1 MKPVA
6 GKIFFTAVSVLY
18 PVIVYCGYRYWG
30 LSPRRL
36 SLMLLALAFYHFL
49 NFTRS
54 KSQVERGRTGIF
66 VVLILVCALVAFLAD
81 NILFVKF
88 YPVLVNLSF
97 LSFFGFTLWRP
108 PSFAFRM
115 ACLHDK
121 SLETSPSFNAVE
133 RYCQKVT
140 IAWCVFFVVNGS
152 IAALTVF
159 VSSDKIWSLYN
170 GLISYILI
178 GLFFVVELGV
188 RKKMQ
193 SKMQSYIP
201 VCDLDLDSR
210 PNGALVS
217 FDSGVDA
224 ANAGG
229 NTANAVGNAANAGG
243 IAAGNKT
250 WGDFVSDVSKVRYFL
265 EARENTPWI
274 LHCEDSYYFTVA
286 LLAMLQS
293 GRKALITANRQ
304 EAFIKEIKK
313 PEYGFL
319 TDEPFAGDVSA
330 TMIQN
335 VLSGSVNEECAV
347 ECAAVDNASGEC
359 VAVDDAGKC
368 AEGKCTPLKFGKF
381 DKSKAEMVMY
391 TSGTTGEPK
400 AVYKQ
405 FLQFENELF
414 ELVKVFGNDWLNRK
428 VYSTVNHHHIY
439 GLLFTALLP
448 IATGLP
454 FRRHR
459 IDFPS
464 ELANVAGEA
473 AVIASSPA
481 FLKRLSAEADKAI
494 EFKCP
499 PIIYS
504 SGGPLPEE
512 VARKACE
519 LTSYWPMEIYGS
531 TETGGIAYRQSK
543 NGPVWTPF
551 EVCKMSL
558 AENGCLNIKSSYILE
573 AEGFTTG
580 DLVELYDDG
589 RFLLKGRSDS
599 IVKIEEKRISLPEV
613 EMRLKQTGLVQD
625 VRVVPMVGKRQYL
638 AAAIV
643 LNGAGREKFAGSTKL
658 AINNFFHDYLLKFIE
673 NTVSPKKWRY
683 LEELPQNTEGK
694 IRMRDIQALF
704 SLAESPNF
712 KILKFRREPG
722 MLTAKL
728 LFPATSEYFDGH
740 FPNFKLL
747 PAVVQVDLVLRL
759 ARNFLEIPKE
769 LSKMNRTRFTNP
781 ILPDVPVMVEINY
794 NAGAGL
800 VNFAFTSVDGKSAYS
815 NGLLIM
821 NTNVANEGKNRE

>member
-1 MKPVA
+1 MKQVA
-6 GKIFFTAVSVLY
+6 GKIFFTAISVLY
-18 PVIVYCGYRYWG
+18 PVLVYCGIRYWG
-30 LSPRRL
+30 LSPRRM
-36 SLMLLALAFYHFL
+36 SLMLLALGFYHFL

-54 KSQVERGRTGIF
+54 KSKADRGRTGAL
-66 VVLILVCALVAFLAD
+66 VALILVCALVAFFAN

-88 YPVLVNLSF
+88 YPVLVNLS
-97 LSFFGFTLWRP
+97 LLAFFGFTLWRP

-115 ACLHDK
+115 ACLGNK
-121 SLETSPSFNAVE
+121 SLNTSPSFKAVE
-133 RYCQKVT
+133 RYCNKVT
-140 IAWCVFFVVNGS
+140 FAWCIFFVVNGLVS
-152 IAALTVF
+152 ALTVF
-159 VSSDKIWSLYN
+159 VGSDKIWSLYN

-178 GLFFVVELGV
+178 GLFFIVEYLV
-188 RKKMQ
+188 RKMVQ
-193 SKMQSYIP
+193 SKMQSYVP
-201 VCDLDLDSR
+201 VCDLERDSR
-210 PNGALVS
+210 PDGALVAE
-217 FDSGVDA
+217 G
-224 ANAGG
+224 
-229 NTANAVGNAANAGG
+229 
-243 IAAGNKT
+243 KT
-250 WGDFVSDVSKVRYFL
+250 WGDFVSDVSKVRYYL
-265 EARENTPWI
+265 EARENVPWI
-274 LHCEDSYYFTVA
+274 LHCEDSYYFTVS

-293 GRKALITANRQ
+293 GRKALVTANRQ

-319 TDEPFAGDVSA
+319 TDEPFAG
-330 TMIQN
+330 
-335 VLSGSVNEECAV
+335 
-347 ECAAVDNASGEC
+347 C
-359 VAVDDAGKC
+359 VAGANEMPATLIQDVLGNENARCSDGDKAR
-368 AEGKCTPLKFGKF
+368 EIKFGKF

-400 AVYKQ
+400 AVYKR

-414 ELVKVFGNDWLNRK
+414 ELVKVFGNDWVNRK

-459 IDFPS
+459 IDFPT
-464 ELANVAGEA
+464 ELANIAGEA

-481 FLKRLSAEADKAI
+481 FLKRLSAETDKPI
-494 EFKCP
+494 DFKCT

-519 LTSYWPMEIYGS
+519 LTGFWTMEIYGS

-551 EVCKMSL
+551 EVCKMSV

-573 AEGFTTG
+573 PEGFTTG
-580 DLVELYDDG
+580 DLVDLYDDG

-643 LNGAGREKFAGSTKL
+643 LNEAGRTKFAGSPKL
-658 AINNFFHDYLLKFIE
+658 AINNYFHDYLLKFIE

-704 SLAESPNF
+704 GLAESPNF

-722 MLTAKL
+722 ALTAKL
-728 LFPATSEYFDGH
+728 LFPATSDYYDGH
-740 FPNFKLL
+740 FPEFKLL
-747 PAVVQVDLVLRL
+747 PAVVQVDMVLRL
-759 ARNFLEIPKE
+759 ARNFLEVPKE
-769 LSKMNRTRFTNP
+769 LSKMNRTRFANP
-781 ILPDVPVMVEINY
+781 ILPDVPVLVKITY
-794 NAGAGL
+794 DADAGK
-800 VNFAFTSVDGKSAYS
+800 VTFAYTSEDGETSYS
-815 NGLLIM
+815 NGSLMM
-821 NTNVANEGKNRE
+821 NTSTGDAGEGENRG

>member
-1 MKPVA
+1 MKQVA
-6 GKIFFTAVSVLY
+6 GKIFFTAISVLY
-18 PVIVYCGYRYWG
+18 PVLVYCGIRYWG
-30 LSPRRL
+30 LSPRRM
-36 SLMLLALAFYHFL
+36 SLMLLALGFYHFL
-49 NFTRS
+49 NFTRCKS
-54 KSQVERGRTGIF
+54 KADRGRTGAL
-66 VVLILVCALVAFLAD
+66 VALILVCALVAFFAN

-88 YPVLVNLSF
+88 YPVLVNLS
-97 LSFFGFTLWRP
+97 LLAFFGFTLWRP

-115 ACLHDK
+115 ACLGNK
-121 SLETSPSFNAVE
+121 SLNTSPSFKAVE
-133 RYCQKVT
+133 RYCNKVT
-140 IAWCVFFVVNGS
+140 FAWCIFFVVNGS
-152 IAALTVF
+152 VSAFTVF
-159 VSSDKIWSLYN
+159 VGSDKIWSLYN

-178 GLFFVVELGV
+178 GLFFIVEYLV
-188 RKKMQ
+188 RKMVQ
-193 SKMQSYIP
+193 SKMQSYVP
-201 VCDLDLDSR
+201 VCDLERDSR
-210 PNGALVS
+210 PDGALVAE
-217 FDSGVDA
+217 G
-224 ANAGG
+224 
-229 NTANAVGNAANAGG
+229 
-243 IAAGNKT
+243 KT
-250 WGDFVSDVSKVRYFL
+250 WGDFVSDVSKVRYYL
-265 EARENTPWI
+265 EARENVPWI
-274 LHCEDSYYFTVA
+274 LHCEDSYYFTVS
-286 LLAMLQS
+286 LLSMLQS
-293 GRKALITANRQ
+293 GRKALVTANRQ

-319 TDEPFAGDVSA
+319 TDEPFAGVANANEMPATLIQDVLAGDA
-330 TMIQN
+330 T
-335 VLSGSVNEECAV
+335 
-347 ECAAVDNASGEC
+347 
-359 VAVDDAGKC
+359 DAENDC
-368 AEGKCTPLKFGKF
+368 EIKFGKF

-400 AVYKQ
+400 AVYKR

-414 ELVKVFGNDWLNRK
+414 ELVKVFGNDWVNRK

-459 IDFPS
+459 IDFPT
-464 ELANVAGEA
+464 ELVNIAGEA

-481 FLKRLSAEADKAI
+481 FLKRLSAETDKPI
-494 EFKCP
+494 DFKCT

-519 LTSYWPMEIYGS
+519 LTGFWTMEIYGS

-551 EVCKMSL
+551 EVCKMSV

-573 AEGFTTG
+573 PEGFTTG
-580 DLVELYDDG
+580 DLVDLYDDG

-643 LNGAGREKFAGSTKL
+643 LNEAGRTKFAGAPKL
-658 AINNFFHDYLLKFIE
+658 AINNYFHDYLLKFIE

-704 SLAESPNF
+704 GLAESPNF

-722 MLTAKL
+722 ALTAKL
-728 LFPATSEYFDGH
+728 LFPATSDYYDGH
-740 FPNFKLL
+740 FPEFKLL
-747 PAVVQVDLVLRL
+747 PAVVQVDMVLRL
-759 ARNFLEIPKE
+759 ARNFLEVPKE
-769 LSKMNRTRFTNP
+769 LSKMNRTRFANP
-781 ILPDVPVMVEINY
+781 ILPDVPVLVKITYDADAGKVTFAYTSEDGEIS
-794 NAGAGL
+794 
-800 VNFAFTSVDGKSAYS
+800 FS
-815 NGLLIM
+815 NGSLMM
-821 NTNVANEGKNRE
+821 NTSTGDVGEGENRG

>member
-1 MKPVA
+1 MKQVA
-6 GKIFFTAVSVLY
+6 GKIFFTAISVLY
-18 PVIVYCGYRYWG
+18 PVLVYCGIRYWG
-30 LSPRRL
+30 LSPRRM
-36 SLMLLALAFYHFL
+36 SLMLLALGFYHFL
-49 NFTRS
+49 NFTRCKS
-54 KSQVERGRTGIF
+54 KADRGRTGAL
-66 VVLILVCALVAFLAD
+66 VALILVCALVAFFAN

-88 YPVLVNLSF
+88 YPVLVNLS
-97 LSFFGFTLWRP
+97 LLAFFGFTLWRP

-115 ACLHDK
+115 ACLGNK
-121 SLETSPSFNAVE
+121 SLNTSPSFKAVE
-133 RYCQKVT
+133 RYCYKVT
-140 IAWCVFFVVNGS
+140 FAWCLFFVVNGS
-152 IAALTVF
+152 VSSLTVF
-159 VSSDKIWSLYN
+159 VGSDKIWSLYN

-178 GLFFVVELGV
+178 GLFFIVEYLV
-188 RKKMQ
+188 RKMVQ
-193 SKMQSYIP
+193 SKMQSYVP
-201 VCDLDLDSR
+201 VCDLERDSR
-210 PNGALVS
+210 PDGALVAE
-217 FDSGVDA
+217 G
-224 ANAGG
+224 
-229 NTANAVGNAANAGG
+229 
-243 IAAGNKT
+243 KT
-250 WGDFVSDVSKVRYFL
+250 WGDFVSDVSKVRYYL
-265 EARENTPWI
+265 EARENVPWI
-274 LHCEDSYYFTVA
+274 LHCEDSYYFTVS
-286 LLAMLQS
+286 LLSMLQS
-293 GRKALITANRQ
+293 GRKALVTANRQ

-319 TDEPFAGDVSA
+319 TDEPFAGSVAGANEMPATLIQDVLAGDA
-330 TMIQN
+330 T
-335 VLSGSVNEECAV
+335 
-347 ECAAVDNASGEC
+347 
-359 VAVDDAGKC
+359 DAENDC
-368 AEGKCTPLKFGKF
+368 EIKFGKF

-400 AVYKQ
+400 AVYKR

-414 ELVKVFGNDWLNRK
+414 ELVKVFGNDWVNRK

-459 IDFPS
+459 IDFPT
-464 ELANVAGEA
+464 ELANIAGEA

-481 FLKRLSAEADKAI
+481 FLKRLSAETDKPI

-512 VARKACE
+512 VARRACE
-519 LTSYWPMEIYGS
+519 LTGFWTMEIYGS

-551 EVCKMSL
+551 EVCKMSV

-573 AEGFTTG
+573 PEGFTTG
-580 DLVELYDDG
+580 DLVDLYDDG

-643 LNGAGREKFAGSTKL
+643 LNEVGRTKFAGSPKL
-658 AINNFFHDYLLKFIE
+658 AINNYFHDYLLKFIE

-704 SLAESPNF
+704 GLAESPNF

-722 MLTAKL
+722 ALTAKL
-728 LFPATSEYFDGH
+728 LFPATSDYYDGH
-740 FPNFKLL
+740 FPEFKLL
-747 PAVVQVDLVLRL
+747 PAVVQVDMVLRL
-759 ARNFLEIPKE
+759 ARNFLEAPKE
-769 LSKMNRTRFTNP
+769 LSKMNRTRFANP
-781 ILPDVPVMVEINY
+781 ILPDVPVMVKITY
-794 NAGAGL
+794 DADAGK
-800 VNFAFTSVDGKSAYS
+800 VTFAYTSEDGETSYS
-815 NGLLIM
+815 NGSLIM
-821 NTNVANEGKNRE
+821 NTSTGDAGEGENRG

>member
-1 MKPVA
+1 MKQVA
-6 GKIFFTAVSVLY
+6 GKIFFTAISVLY
-18 PVIVYCGYRYWG
+18 PVLVYCGIRYWG
-30 LSPRRL
+30 LSPRRM
-36 SLMLLALAFYHFL
+36 SLMLLALGFYHFL

-54 KSQVERGRTGIF
+54 KSKADRGRTGAL
-66 VVLILVCALVAFLAD
+66 VALVLVCALVAFFAN

-88 YPVLVNLSF
+88 YPVLVNLS
-97 LSFFGFTLWRP
+97 LLAFFGFTLWRP

-115 ACLHDK
+115 ACLGNK
-121 SLETSPSFNAVE
+121 SLNTSPSFKAVE
-133 RYCQKVT
+133 RYCNKVT
-140 IAWCVFFVVNGS
+140 FAWCIFFVVNGS
-152 IAALTVF
+152 VSALTVF
-159 VSSDKIWSLYN
+159 VGSDKIWSLYN

-178 GLFFVVELGV
+178 GLFFIVEYLV
-188 RKKMQ
+188 RKMVQ
-193 SKMQSYIP
+193 SKMQSYVP
-201 VCDLDLDSR
+201 VCDLERDSR
-210 PNGALVS
+210 PDGALVAE
-217 FDSGVDA
+217 G
-224 ANAGG
+224 
-229 NTANAVGNAANAGG
+229 
-243 IAAGNKT
+243 KT
-250 WGDFVSDVSKVRYFL
+250 WGDFVSDVSKVRYYL
-265 EARENTPWI
+265 ETRENVPWI
-274 LHCEDSYYFTVA
+274 LHCEDSYYFTVS

-293 GRKALITANRQ
+293 GRKALVTANRQ

-319 TDEPFAGDVSA
+319 TDEPFAGSVAGANEMPATLIQDVLAGDA
-330 TMIQN
+330 TDA
-335 VLSGSVNEECAV
+335 E
-347 ECAAVDNASGEC
+347 NARE
-359 VAVDDAGKC
+359 V
-368 AEGKCTPLKFGKF
+368 KFGKF

-400 AVYKQ
+400 AVYKR

-414 ELVKVFGNDWLNRK
+414 ELVKVFGNDWVNRK

-459 IDFPS
+459 IDFPT
-464 ELANVAGEA
+464 ELANIVGEA

-481 FLKRLSAEADKAI
+481 FLKRLSAETDKPI
-494 EFKCP
+494 DFKCT

-519 LTSYWPMEIYGS
+519 LTGFWTMEIYGS

-551 EVCKMSL
+551 EVCKMSV

-573 AEGFTTG
+573 PEGFTTG
-580 DLVELYDDG
+580 DLVDLYDDG

-643 LNGAGREKFAGSTKL
+643 LNETGRTKFAGSPKL
-658 AINNFFHDYLLKFIE
+658 AINNYFHDYLLKFIE

-704 SLAESPNF
+704 GLAESPNF

-722 MLTAKL
+722 ALTAKL
-728 LFPATSEYFDGH
+728 LFPATSDYYDGH
-740 FPNFKLL
+740 FPEFKLL
-747 PAVVQVDLVLRL
+747 PAVVQVDMVLRL
-759 ARNFLEIPKE
+759 ARNFLEVPKE
-769 LSKMNRTRFTNP
+769 LSKMNRTRFANP
-781 ILPDVPVMVEINY
+781 ILPDVPVMVKITY
-794 NAGAGL
+794 DADAGK
-800 VNFAFTSVDGKSAYS
+800 VTFAYTSEDGETSYS
-815 NGLLIM
+815 NGSLIM
-821 NTNVANEGKNRE
+821 NTSTGDAGEGENRG

>member
-1 MKPVA
+1 MKQVA
-6 GKIFFTAVSVLY
+6 GKIFFTAISVLY
-18 PVIVYCGYRYWG
+18 PVLVYCGIRYWG
-30 LSPRRL
+30 LSPRRM
-36 SLMLLALAFYHFL
+36 SLMLLALGFYHFL
-49 NFTRS
+49 NFTRCKS
-54 KSQVERGRTGIF
+54 KADRGRTGAL
-66 VVLILVCALVAFLAD
+66 VALILVCALVAFFAN

-88 YPVLVNLSF
+88 YPVLVNLS
-97 LSFFGFTLWRP
+97 LLAFFGFTLWRP

-115 ACLHDK
+115 ACLGNK
-121 SLETSPSFNAVE
+121 SLNTSPSFKAVE
-133 RYCQKVT
+133 RYCNKVT
-140 IAWCVFFVVNGS
+140 FAWCIFFVVNGS
-152 IAALTVF
+152 VSAFTVF
-159 VSSDKIWSLYN
+159 VGSDKIWSLYN

-178 GLFFVVELGV
+178 GLFFIVEYLV
-188 RKKMQ
+188 RKMVQ
-193 SKMQSYIP
+193 SKMQSYVP
-201 VCDLDLDSR
+201 VCDLERDSR
-210 PNGALVS
+210 PDGALVAE
-217 FDSGVDA
+217 G
-224 ANAGG
+224 
-229 NTANAVGNAANAGG
+229 
-243 IAAGNKT
+243 KT
-250 WGDFVSDVSKVRYFL
+250 WGDFVSDVSKVRYYL
-265 EARENTPWI
+265 EARENVPWI
-274 LHCEDSYYFTVA
+274 LHCEDSYYFTVS
-286 LLAMLQS
+286 LLSMLQS
-293 GRKALITANRQ
+293 GRKALVTANRQ

-319 TDEPFAGDVSA
+319 TDEPFAGSVAGANEMPATLIQDVLAGDA
-330 TMIQN
+330 T
-335 VLSGSVNEECAV
+335 
-347 ECAAVDNASGEC
+347 
-359 VAVDDAGKC
+359 DAENDC
-368 AEGKCTPLKFGKF
+368 EIKFGKF

-400 AVYKQ
+400 AVYKR

-414 ELVKVFGNDWLNRK
+414 ELVKVFGNDWVNRK

-459 IDFPS
+459 IDFPT
-464 ELANVAGEA
+464 ELANIAGEA

-481 FLKRLSAEADKAI
+481 FLKRLSAETDRPI

-512 VARKACE
+512 VARRACE
-519 LTSYWPMEIYGS
+519 LTGFWTMEIYGS

-551 EVCKMSL
+551 EVCKMSV

-573 AEGFTTG
+573 PEGFTTG
-580 DLVELYDDG
+580 DLVDLYDDG

-643 LNGAGREKFAGSTKL
+643 LNEVGRTKFAGSPKL
-658 AINNFFHDYLLKFIE
+658 AINNYFHDYLLKFIE

-704 SLAESPNF
+704 GLAESPNF
-712 KILKFRREPG
+712 KILKFHREPG
-722 MLTAKL
+722 ALTAKL
-728 LFPATSEYFDGH
+728 LFPATSDYYDGH
-740 FPNFKLL
+740 FPEFKLL
-747 PAVVQVDLVLRL
+747 PAVVQVDMVLRL
-759 ARNFLEIPKE
+759 ARNFLEVPKE
-769 LSKMNRTRFTNP
+769 LSKMNRTRFANP
-781 ILPDVPVMVEINY
+781 ILPDVPVLVKITY
-794 NAGAGL
+794 DADAGK
-800 VNFAFTSVDGKSAYS
+800 VTFAYTSEDGETSYS
-815 NGLLIM
+815 NGSLMM
-821 NTNVANEGKNRE
+821 NTSTGDVGEGENRG

>member
-1 MKPVA
+1 MKQVA
-6 GKIFFTAVSVLY
+6 GKIFFTAISVLY
-18 PVIVYCGYRYWG
+18 PVLVYCGIRYWG
-30 LSPRRL
+30 LSPRRM
-36 SLMLLALAFYHFL
+36 SLMLLALGFYHFL
-49 NFTRS
+49 NFTRCKS
-54 KSQVERGRTGIF
+54 KADRGRTGAL
-66 VVLILVCALVAFLAD
+66 VALILVCALVAFFAN

-88 YPVLVNLSF
+88 YPVLVNLS
-97 LSFFGFTLWRP
+97 LLAFFGFTLWRP

-115 ACLHDK
+115 ACLGNR
-121 SLETSPSFNAVE
+121 SLNTSPSFKAVE
-133 RYCQKVT
+133 RYCNKVT
-140 IAWCVFFVVNGS
+140 FAWCLFFVVNGS
-152 IAALTVF
+152 VSAFTVF
-159 VSSDKIWSLYN
+159 VGSDKIWSLYN

-178 GLFFVVELGV
+178 GLFFIVEYLV
-188 RKKMQ
+188 RKMVQ
-193 SKMQSYIP
+193 SKMQSYVP
-201 VCDLDLDSR
+201 VCDLERDSR
-210 PNGALVS
+210 PDGALVAE
-217 FDSGVDA
+217 G
-224 ANAGG
+224 
-229 NTANAVGNAANAGG
+229 
-243 IAAGNKT
+243 KT
-250 WGDFVSDVSKVRYFL
+250 WGDFVSDVSKVRYYL
-265 EARENTPWI
+265 EARENVPWI
-274 LHCEDSYYFTVA
+274 LHCEDSYYFTVS
-286 LLAMLQS
+286 LLSMLQS
-293 GRKALITANRQ
+293 GRKALVTANRQ

-319 TDEPFAGDVSA
+319 TDEPFAGVANAGEMPTTLIQDVLAGDA
-330 TMIQN
+330 T
-335 VLSGSVNEECAV
+335 
-347 ECAAVDNASGEC
+347 
-359 VAVDDAGKC
+359 DAENDC
-368 AEGKCTPLKFGKF
+368 EIKFGKF

-400 AVYKQ
+400 AVYKR

-414 ELVKVFGNDWLNRK
+414 ELVKVFGNDWVNRK

-459 IDFPS
+459 IDFPT
-464 ELANVAGEA
+464 ELVNIAGEA

-481 FLKRLSAEADKAI
+481 FLKRLSAETDKPI
-494 EFKCP
+494 DFKCT

-519 LTSYWPMEIYGS
+519 LTGFWTMEIYGS

-551 EVCKMSL
+551 EVCKMSV

-573 AEGFTTG
+573 PEGFTTG
-580 DLVELYDDG
+580 DLVDLYDDG

-643 LNGAGREKFAGSTKL
+643 LNEAGRTKFAGAPKL
-658 AINNFFHDYLLKFIE
+658 AINNYFHDYLLKFIE

-704 SLAESPNF
+704 GLAESPNF

-722 MLTAKL
+722 ALTAKL
-728 LFPATSEYFDGH
+728 LFPATSDYYDGH
-740 FPNFKLL
+740 FPEFKLL
-747 PAVVQVDLVLRL
+747 PAVVQVDMVLRL
-759 ARNFLEIPKE
+759 ARNFLEVPKE
-769 LSKMNRTRFTNP
+769 LSKMNRTRFANP
-781 ILPDVPVMVEINY
+781 ILPDVPV
-794 NAGAGL
+794 L
-800 VNFAFTSVDGKSAYS
+800 VKITYDADVGKVTFAYTSEDGETSYS
-815 NGLLIM
+815 NGSLMM
-821 NTNVANEGKNRE
+821 NTSTGDVGEGENRG

>member
-1 MKPVA
+1 MKQVA
-6 GKIFFTAVSVLY
+6 GKIFFTAISVLY
-18 PVIVYCGYRYWG
+18 PVLVYCGIRYWG
-30 LSPRRL
+30 LSPRRM
-36 SLMLLALAFYHFL
+36 SLMLLALGFYHFL

-54 KSQVERGRTGIF
+54 KSKADRGRTGAL
-66 VVLILVCALVAFLAD
+66 VALILVCALVAFFAN

-88 YPVLVNLSF
+88 YPVLVNLS
-97 LSFFGFTLWRP
+97 LLAFFGFTLWRP

-115 ACLHDK
+115 ACLGNK
-121 SLETSPSFNAVE
+121 SLNTSPSFKAVE
-133 RYCQKVT
+133 RYCNKVT
-140 IAWCVFFVVNGS
+140 FAWCIFFIVNGLVS
-152 IAALTVF
+152 ALTVF
-159 VSSDKIWSLYN
+159 VGSDKIWSLYN

-178 GLFFVVELGV
+178 GLFFIVEYLV
-188 RKKMQ
+188 RKMVQ
-193 SKMQSYIP
+193 SKMQSYVP
-201 VCDLDLDSR
+201 VCDLERDSR
-210 PNGALVS
+210 PDGALVAE
-217 FDSGVDA
+217 G
-224 ANAGG
+224 
-229 NTANAVGNAANAGG
+229 
-243 IAAGNKT
+243 KT
-250 WGDFVSDVSKVRYFL
+250 RGDFVNDVSKVRYYL
-265 EARENTPWI
+265 EARENVPWI
-274 LHCEDSYYFTVA
+274 LHCEDSYYFTVS
-286 LLAMLQS
+286 LLSMLQS
-293 GRKALITANRQ
+293 GRKALVTANRQ

-319 TDEPFAGDVSA
+319 TDEPFAGSVAGANEMPATLIQDVLAGDA
-330 TMIQN
+330 TDA
-335 VLSGSVNEECAV
+335 E
-347 ECAAVDNASGEC
+347 NAREI
-359 VAVDDAGKC
+359 
-368 AEGKCTPLKFGKF
+368 KFGKF

-400 AVYKQ
+400 AVYKR

-414 ELVKVFGNDWLNRK
+414 ELVKVFGNDWVNRK

-459 IDFPS
+459 IDFPT
-464 ELANVAGEA
+464 ELANIAGEA

-481 FLKRLSAEADKAI
+481 FLKRLSAETDKPI
-494 EFKCP
+494 DFKCT

-519 LTSYWPMEIYGS
+519 LTGFWTMEIYGS

-551 EVCKMSL
+551 EVCKMSV
-558 AENGCLNIKSSYILE
+558 AENGCLNIKSSYIQE
-573 AEGFTTG
+573 PEGFTTG
-580 DLVELYDDG
+580 DLVDLYDDG

-643 LNGAGREKFAGSTKL
+643 LNEAGRTKFAGSPKL
-658 AINNFFHDYLLKFIE
+658 AINNYFHDYLLKFIE

-704 SLAESPNF
+704 GLAESPNF

-722 MLTAKL
+722 ALTAKL
-728 LFPATSEYFDGH
+728 LFPATSDYYDGH
-740 FPNFKLL
+740 FPEFKLL
-747 PAVVQVDLVLRL
+747 PAVVQVDMVLRL
-759 ARNFLEIPKE
+759 ARNFLEVPKE
-769 LSKMNRTRFTNP
+769 LSKMNRTRFANP
-781 ILPDVPVMVEINY
+781 ILPDVPVMVKITY
-794 NAGAGL
+794 DADAGK
-800 VNFAFTSVDGKSAYS
+800 VTFAYTSEDGETSYS
-815 NGLLIM
+815 NGSLIM
-821 NTNVANEGKNRE
+821 NTSTGDAGEGENRG

>member
-1 MKPVA
+1 MKSIA
-6 GKIFFTAVSVLY
+6 GKIFFTAISVLY
-18 PVIVYCGYRYWG
+18 PVIVYCGLNYWG

-36 SLMLLALAFYHFL
+36 SIVLLALAFYHFL
-49 NFTRS
+49 SFTQS
-54 KSQVERGRTGIF
+54 KSHAERGRTAIF
-66 VVLILVCALVAFLAD
+66 VVLVLVCALVAFGAD

-88 YPVLVNLSF
+88 YPVLVNLSL

-115 ACLHDK
+115 ARLHDK
-121 SLETSPSFNAVE
+121 SLEKSPSFKAVE
-133 RYCQKVT
+133 RYCRKVT
-140 IAWCVFFVVNGS
+140 VAWCIFFIVNGS
-152 IAALTVF
+152 IAAFTVF
-159 VSSDKIWSLYN
+159 VGSDKIWSLYN

-178 GLFFVVELGV
+178 GIFFTVEYLV
-188 RKKMQ
+188 RKMMQ
-193 SKMQSYIP
+193 AKMQSYVP
-201 VCDLDLDSR
+201 VCELEQDSR
-210 PNGALVS
+210 PEGALVS
-217 FDSGVDA
+217 FDASEGSGR
-224 ANAGG
+224 
-229 NTANAVGNAANAGG
+229 
-243 IAAGNKT
+243 T
-250 WGDFVSDVSKVRYFL
+250 WGDFIKDVSKVRYYL

-274 LHCEDSYYFTVA
+274 LHCEDSYFFTVA

-293 GRKALITANRQ
+293 GRKALVTANRQ

-319 TDEPFAGDVSA
+319 TDEPFAGDEPA
-330 TMIQN
+330 TMIQD
-335 VLSGSVNEECAV
+335 VLAGECAG
-347 ECAAVDNASGEC
+347 AND
-359 VAVDDAGKC
+359 KC
-368 AEGKCTPLKFGKF
+368 APLKFGKF

-400 AVYKQ
+400 AVYKL

-414 ELVKVFGNDWLNRK
+414 ELVKVFGNDWVNRH

-459 IDFPS
+459 IDFPT
-464 ELANVAGEA
+464 ELANIADEDV
-473 AVIASSPA
+473 VMASSPA
-481 FLKRLSAEADKAI
+481 FLKRLSAETDKEI
-494 EFKCP
+494 GFKCP

-512 VARKACE
+512 VARKASV
-519 LTSYWPMEIYGS
+519 LTGYWPMEIYGS

-551 EVCKMSL
+551 EVCKMSIG
-558 AENGCLNIKSSYILE
+558 ENDCLNIKSSYILE

-580 DLVELYDDG
+580 DLVDLYDDG

-613 EMRLKQTGLVQD
+613 ENRLKQTGLVQD

-643 LNGAGREKFAGSTKL
+643 LNEAGREKFAGLPKL
-658 AINNFFHDYLLKFIE
+658 AINNFFHDHLLKFIE

-704 SLAESPNF
+704 GLAESPNF
-712 KILKFRREPG
+712 KILRFRREPG
-722 MLTAKL
+722 VLTAKL
-728 LFPATSEYFDGH
+728 LFPATSDYFDGH
-740 FPNFKLL
+740 FPEFKLL
-747 PAVVQVDLVLRL
+747 PAVVQVDMVLRL
-759 ARNFLEIPKE
+759 ARNFLDVPKQ
-769 LSKMNRTRFTNP
+769 LSKMNRTRFANP
-781 ILPDVPVMVEINY
+781 ILPDVPV
-794 NAGAGL
+794 L
-800 VNFAFTSVDGKSAYS
+800 VNITYDADACKVTFAYTSDGGETSYS
-815 NGLLIM
+815 NGSLVM
-821 NTNVANEGKNRE
+821 RADDSAVTDAGENRE

>member
-1 MKPVA
+1 MKQMA
-6 GKIFFTAVSVLY
+6 GKIFFTAISVLY

-36 SLMLLALAFYHFL
+36 SLMLLALGFYHFL

-66 VVLILVCALVAFLAD
+66 VVLILVCALVAFGAD

-88 YPVLVNLSF
+88 YPVLVNLSL

-115 ACLHDK
+115 ASLHDK
-121 SLETSPSFNAVE
+121 SLENSPSFKSVE
-133 RYCQKVT
+133 RYCRNVT
-140 IAWCVFFVVNGS
+140 VGWCIFFIVNGS
-152 IAALTVF
+152 IATFTVF
-159 VSSDKIWSLYN
+159 VGSDKIWSLYN

-178 GLFFVVELGV
+178 GLFFMVEYLV
-188 RKKMQ
+188 RKMVQ
-193 SKMQSYIP
+193 SKMQSYVP
-201 VCDLDLDSR
+201 VCDLELDSR

-217 FDSGVDA
+217 FGSSNDA
-224 ANAGG
+224 AD
-229 NTANAVGNAANAGG
+229 AVGN
-243 IAAGNKT
+243 AAGNKT
-250 WGDFVSDVSKVRYFL
+250 WGDFVSDVSKVRYYL
-265 EARENTPWI
+265 EARENAPWI
-274 LHCEDSYYFTVA
+274 LHCEDSYFFTVA

-293 GRKALITANRQ
+293 GRKALVTANRQ

-319 TDEPFAGDVSA
+319 TDEPFAGDDSA
-330 TMIQN
+330 TMIQD
-335 VLSGSVNEECAV
+335 VLAG
-347 ECAAVDNASGEC
+347 ECAA
-359 VAVDDAGKC
+359 
-368 AEGKCTPLKFGKF
+368 LKFGKF

-400 AVYKQ
+400 AVYKL

-414 ELVKVFGNDWLNRK
+414 ELVKVFGNDWVNRK

-459 IDFPS
+459 IDFPT
-464 ELANVAGEA
+464 ELANIAGEA
-473 AVIASSPA
+473 VVMASSPA
-481 FLKRLSAEADKAI
+481 FLKRLAAETDKTI
-494 EFKCP
+494 GFNCP

-512 VARKACE
+512 VARKASE
-519 LTSYWPMEIYGS
+519 LTGYWPMEIYGS
-531 TETGGIAYRQSK
+531 TETGGIAYRQSQ
-543 NGPVWTPF
+543 NGPVWKPF
-551 EVCKMSL
+551 EVCKMCL
-558 AENGCLNIKSSYILE
+558 VENGCLNIKSSYILE

-580 DLVELYDDG
+580 DLADLYDDG

-613 EMRLKQTGLVQD
+613 ENRLKQTGLVQD

-643 LNGAGREKFAGSTKL
+643 LNESGREKFAGVPKL
-658 AINNFFHDYLLKFIE
+658 AINNFFHDHLLKFIE

-704 SLAESPNF
+704 GLAESPNF

-722 MLTAKL
+722 MFTAKL
-728 LFPATSEYFDGH
+728 LFPATSDYFDGH
-740 FPNFKLL
+740 FPEFKLL
-747 PAVVQVDLVLRL
+747 PAVVQVDMVLRL
-759 ARNFLEIPKE
+759 ARNFLEVPKE
-769 LSKMNRTRFTNP
+769 LSKMNRTRFANP
-781 ILPDVPVMVEINY
+781 ILPDVPVMVKISY
-794 NAGAGL
+794 DADAGK
-800 VNFAFTSVDGKSAYS
+800 VTFAFTSIDGETSFS
-815 NGLLIM
+815 NGSMIM
-821 NTNVANEGKNRE
+821 QTGVAAVAGDNRE

>member
-1 MKPVA
+1 MKQVA
-6 GKIFFTAVSVLY
+6 GKIFFTAISVLY
-18 PVIVYCGYRYWG
+18 PVLVYCGIRYWG
-30 LSPRRL
+30 LSPRRM
-36 SLMLLALAFYHFL
+36 SLMLLALGFYHFL

-54 KSQVERGRTGIF
+54 KSKADRGRTGAL
-66 VVLILVCALVAFLAD
+66 VVLILVCALVAFFAN

-88 YPVLVNLSF
+88 YPVLVNLS
-97 LSFFGFTLWRP
+97 LLAFFGFTLWRP

-115 ACLHDK
+115 ACLGNK
-121 SLETSPSFNAVE
+121 SLNTSPSFKAVE
-133 RYCQKVT
+133 RYCNKVT
-140 IAWCVFFVVNGS
+140 FAWCIFFVVNGS
-152 IAALTVF
+152 VSALTVF
-159 VSSDKIWSLYN
+159 VGSDKIWSLYN

-178 GLFFVVELGV
+178 GLFFIVEYLV
-188 RKKMQ
+188 RKMVQ
-193 SKMQSYIP
+193 SKMQSYVP
-201 VCDLDLDSR
+201 VCDLERDSR
-210 PNGALVS
+210 PDGALVAE
-217 FDSGVDA
+217 G
-224 ANAGG
+224 
-229 NTANAVGNAANAGG
+229 
-243 IAAGNKT
+243 KT
-250 WGDFVSDVSKVRYFL
+250 WGDFVSDVSKVRYYL
-265 EARENTPWI
+265 EARENVPWI
-274 LHCEDSYYFTVA
+274 LHCEDSYYFTVS

-293 GRKALITANRQ
+293 GRKALVTANRQ

-319 TDEPFAGDVSA
+319 TDEPFAG
-330 TMIQN
+330 
-335 VLSGSVNEECAV
+335 
-347 ECAAVDNASGEC
+347 C
-359 VAVDDAGKC
+359 VAGANEMPATLIQDVLGNENARCSDGDKAH
-368 AEGKCTPLKFGKF
+368 EIKFGKF

-400 AVYKQ
+400 AVYKR

-414 ELVKVFGNDWLNRK
+414 ELVKVFGNDWVNRK
-428 VYSTVNHHHIY
+428 VYSTVNHHHIF

-459 IDFPS
+459 IDFPT
-464 ELANVAGEA
+464 ELANIAGEA

-481 FLKRLSAEADKAI
+481 FLKRLSAETDKPI
-494 EFKCP
+494 DFKCT

-519 LTSYWPMEIYGS
+519 LTGFWTMEIYGS

-551 EVCKMSL
+551 EVCKMSV

-573 AEGFTTG
+573 PEGFTTG
-580 DLVELYDDG
+580 DLVDLYDDG

-643 LNGAGREKFAGSTKL
+643 LNEAGRTKFAGSPKL
-658 AINNFFHDYLLKFIE
+658 AINNYFHDYLLKFIE

-704 SLAESPNF
+704 GLAESPNF

-722 MLTAKL
+722 ALTAKL
-728 LFPATSEYFDGH
+728 LFPATSDYYDGH
-740 FPNFKLL
+740 FPEFKLL
-747 PAVVQVDLVLRL
+747 PAVVQVDMVLRL
-759 ARNFLEIPKE
+759 ARNFLEVPKE
-769 LSKMNRTRFTNP
+769 LSKMNRTRFANP
-781 ILPDVPVMVEINY
+781 ILPDVPVMVKITY
-794 NAGAGL
+794 DADAGK
-800 VNFAFTSVDGKSAYS
+800 VTFAYTSEDGETSYS
-815 NGLLIM
+815 NGSLIM
-821 NTNVANEGKNRE
+821 NTSTGDVGEGENRG

>member
-6 GKIFFTAVSVLY
+6 GKIFFTAISVLY

-88 YPVLVNLSF
+88 YPVLVNLSL

-115 ACLHDK
+115 ASLHNK
-121 SLETSPSFNAVE
+121 SLEKSPLFKAVV

-152 IAALTVF
+152 IAAFTVF
-159 VSSDKIWSLYN
+159 VGSDKIWSLYN

-178 GLFFVVELGV
+178 GLFFMVEYLV
-188 RKKMQ
+188 RKMVQ
-193 SKMQSYIP
+193 SKMQSYVP
-201 VCDLDLDSR
+201 VCDLELDSR
-210 PNGALVS
+210 PNGALVCFNS
-217 FDSGVDA
+217 CE
-224 ANAGG
+224 
-229 NTANAVGNAANAGG
+229 NAANAGRND
-243 IAAGNKT
+243 AGNKT
-250 WGDFVSDVSKVRYFL
+250 WGDFVSDVSKVRYYL

-293 GRKALITANRQ
+293 GRKALVTANRQ

-313 PEYGFL
+313 TEYGFL
-319 TDEPFAGDVSA
+319 TDEPFAGDADA
-330 TMIQN
+330 TMIQD
-335 VLSGSVNEECAV
+335 VLDVRYAGLNCAAAECA
-347 ECAAVDNASGEC
+347 N
-359 VAVDDAGKC
+359 GKC
-368 AEGKCTPLKFGKF
+368 ANDKCAPLKFGKF

-400 AVYKQ
+400 AVYKL

-414 ELVKVFGNDWLNRK
+414 ELVKVFGNDWVNRK

-459 IDFPS
+459 IDFPT
-464 ELANVAGEA
+464 ELANIAGEA
-473 AVIASSPA
+473 TVIASSPA
-481 FLKRLSAEADKAI
+481 FLKRLSAETDKAFF
-494 EFKCP
+494 FKCP

-512 VARKACE
+512 VARKASE
-519 LTSYWPMEIYGS
+519 LTGYWPMEIYGS

-543 NGPVWTPF
+543 NGLVWKPF
-551 EVCKMSL
+551 DVCKMSL

-613 EMRLKQTGLVQD
+613 ENRLKQTGLVQD

-643 LNGAGREKFAGSTKL
+643 LNESGREKFAGAPKL
-658 AINNFFHDYLLKFIE
+658 AINNFFHDHLLKFIE

-704 SLAESPNF
+704 GLAENPNF

-722 MLTAKL
+722 VLTAKL
-728 LFPATSEYFDGH
+728 LFPATSDYFDGH
-740 FPNFKLL
+740 FPDFKLL
-747 PAVVQVDLVLRL
+747 PAVVQVDMVLRL
-759 ARNFLEIPKE
+759 ARNFLDVPKN
-769 LSKMNRTRFTNP
+769 LSKMNRTRFANP
-781 ILPDVPVMVEINY
+781 ILPDVPVMVKISY
-794 NAGAGL
+794 DADAGK
-800 VNFAFTSVDGKSAYS
+800 VTFAYTSVDGETSYS
-815 NGLLIM
+815 NGSMIM
-821 NTNVANEGKNRE
+821 QMDVAVDAGENRE

>member
-1 MKPVA
+1 MKQVA
-6 GKIFFTAVSVLY
+6 GKIFFTAISVLY
-18 PVIVYCGYRYWG
+18 PVLVYCGIRYWG
-30 LSPRRL
+30 LSPRRM
-36 SLMLLALAFYHFL
+36 SLMLLALGFYHFL
-49 NFTRS
+49 NFTRCKS
-54 KSQVERGRTGIF
+54 KADRGRTGAL
-66 VVLILVCALVAFLAD
+66 VALILVCALVAFFAN

-88 YPVLVNLSF
+88 YPVLVNLS
-97 LSFFGFTLWRP
+97 LLAFFGFTLWRP

-115 ACLHDK
+115 ACLGNK
-121 SLETSPSFNAVE
+121 SLNTSPSFKAVE
-133 RYCQKVT
+133 RYCNKVT
-140 IAWCVFFVVNGS
+140 FAWCLFFVVNGLVS
-152 IAALTVF
+152 SLTVF
-159 VSSDKIWSLYN
+159 VGSDKIWSLYN

-178 GLFFVVELGV
+178 GLFFIVEYLV
-188 RKKMQ
+188 RKMVQ
-193 SKMQSYIP
+193 SKMQSYVP
-201 VCDLDLDSR
+201 VCDLERDSR
-210 PNGALVS
+210 PDGALVAE
-217 FDSGVDA
+217 G
-224 ANAGG
+224 
-229 NTANAVGNAANAGG
+229 
-243 IAAGNKT
+243 KT
-250 WGDFVSDVSKVRYFL
+250 WGDFVSDVSKVRYYL
-265 EARENTPWI
+265 EARENVPWI
-274 LHCEDSYYFTVA
+274 LHCEDSYYFTVS

-293 GRKALITANRQ
+293 GRKALVTANRQ

-319 TDEPFAGDVSA
+319 TDEPFAGSVAGANEMPATLIQDV
-330 TMIQN
+330 
-335 VLSGSVNEECAV
+335 LGNE
-347 ECAAVDNASGEC
+347 NARCSDGDKAREI
-359 VAVDDAGKC
+359 
-368 AEGKCTPLKFGKF
+368 KFGKF

-400 AVYKQ
+400 AVYKR

-414 ELVKVFGNDWLNRK
+414 ELVKVFGNDWVNRK

-459 IDFPS
+459 IDFPT
-464 ELANVAGEA
+464 ELANIAGEA

-481 FLKRLSAEADKAI
+481 FLKRLSAETDKPI
-494 EFKCP
+494 DFKCT

-519 LTSYWPMEIYGS
+519 LTGFWTMEIYGS

-551 EVCKMSL
+551 EVCKMSV

-573 AEGFTTG
+573 PEGFTTG
-580 DLVELYDDG
+580 DLVDLYDDG

-643 LNGAGREKFAGSTKL
+643 LNEVGRTKFAGSPKL
-658 AINNFFHDYLLKFIE
+658 AINNYFHDYLLKFIE

-704 SLAESPNF
+704 GLAESPNF
-712 KILKFRREPG
+712 RILKFRREPG
-722 MLTAKL
+722 ALTAKL
-728 LFPATSEYFDGH
+728 LFPATSDYYDGH
-740 FPNFKLL
+740 FPEFKLL
-747 PAVVQVDLVLRL
+747 PAVVQVDMVLRL
-759 ARNFLEIPKE
+759 ARNFLEVPKE
-769 LSKMNRTRFTNP
+769 LSKMNRTRFANP
-781 ILPDVPVMVEINY
+781 ILPDVPVMVKITY
-794 NAGAGL
+794 DADAGK
-800 VNFAFTSVDGKSAYS
+800 VTFAYTSEDGETSYS
-815 NGLLIM
+815 NGSLIM
-821 NTNVANEGKNRE
+821 NTSTGDAGEGENRG